1 MTDTENWVKASE
13 NTKPLTLVHL
23 YSGGEKIIIDVKKRI
38 VLLIG
43 TSENLQKQILL
54 LLLFEVCL

>member
-23 YSGGEKIIIDVKKRI
+23 YSGGEKNHHRCQEENCFTYWHFRKFTETDFIIII
-38 VLLIG
+38 I
-43 TSENLQKQILL
+43 
-54 LLLFEVCL
+54 